1 MAEPLYRKLLRD
13 AAKHGNNAG
22 LKASKE
28 RAALLEGHAKDAAAR
43 LGCKP
48 TDQAAMHYATLA
60 LSLELIQ
67 TQLVSGKQVDVGSL
81 RWLSEE
87 LDKHRPPDPPIV
99 VDLRIVDDDG
109 RTMTC
114 DELKSA
120 ARDRAAASSTPPP
133 PPADVG
139 FVQFSQPQLPAPT
152 PTPQPAATATAEEIR
167 RGLKLPD
174 GSPHPNT
181 LPRRDPGS
189 IHNNVLP
196 NGQPARMVGQSY
208 APLVGGGYAMPNV
221 AGPFSVKNEPKPNF
235 DSAHS
240 LPSSPRDRDPGGH
253 GGSVCW

>member
-120 ARDRAAASSTPPP
+120 AR
-133 PPADVG
+133 
-139 FVQFSQPQLPAPT
+139 LPAPT